1 MPILARYL
9 RDRGIVTEQQLEEA
23 IQHQVLYGG
32 RLGTSLHELGFITE
46 ERLQDALAR
55 AHGVSTMAIDTSEIS
70 PAALAAVPEAIA
82 AKHKVFP
89 YKVTGKTLFLLMV
102 NPSDHTTVAKIG
114 FSRGFIVKPIVIPE
128 FRMAQLL
135 RRHHGVDDRWR
146 HEDTYRPQ
154 IEPSEA
160 LEPEAASER
169 LDSARTRDEV
179 VDAILGVCHR
189 SFRRVIFFIVK
200 DQWAIGWTARG
211 EGIDRATAEGLRF
224 PLEEPSVFRTVARDK
239 THFIGRL
246 AANEQNTR
254 LMTGLDKQAN
264 TNAVVFPI
272 VLRGRVVNLIYGDSG
287 SGRNVK
293 TDMGSLLVVL
303 QRVPDAYLRIIQE
316 RIDATRAA
324 AEVQAREDAGQ
335 RLP

>member
-9 RDRGIVTEQQLEEA
+9 RDRGIVTGQQLEEA

-55 AHGVSTMAIDTSEIS
+55 AHGVSTTAIDASKIS
-70 PAALAAVPEAIA
+70 PEALAAIPAAIA
-82 AKHKVFP
+82 AKHKVCP
-89 YKVTGKTLFLLMV
+89 YKVTGQTLFLLMV
-102 NPSDHTTVAKIG
+102 NPRDHTTVAKIG

-128 FRMAQLL
+128 LRMARLL
-135 RRHHGVDDRWR
+135 RQHYGVDERWR
-146 HEDTYRPQ
+146 HVDTFRPQ
-154 IEPSEA
+154 IEPGEA
-160 LEPEAASER
+160 LEPEVAGER

-189 SFRRVIFFIVK
+189 SFRRVIFLIVK
-200 DQWAIGWTARG
+200 DPWVLGWTGRG
-211 EGIDRATAEGLRF
+211 EGVDRGLAEGLRF
-224 PLEEPSVFRTVARDK
+224 PLGEPSVFQTVARDK

-246 AANEQNTR
+246 AENEQNTR
-254 LMTGLDKQAN
+254 LLNKLDKQPN

-293 TDMGSLLVVL
+293 TDMGSLLLVL
-303 QRVPDAYLRIIQE
+303 QRVPDAYLRIIKE
-316 RIDATRAA
+316 RVGATREV
-324 AEVQAREDAGQ
+324 AEEQAGGDAGSGS
-335 RLP
+335 